1 MQLKKLIFL
10 LFTLA
15 FLFPATANAGD
26 INVEAGDVRVRTE
39 QGGGIS
45 VETRSNRIDVDRQR
59 SRSSPPWWKPWEY
72 YNRHRSSSNCSSST
86 YQRSTQTTRVNGQVR
101 TNSTST
107 STCR

>member
-10 LFTLA
+10 LFILA
-15 FLFPATANAGD
+15 FLFPATANGGD

-39 QGGGIS
+39 QGGGTS

-59 SRSSPPWWKPWEY
+59 SRSTPWWKPWEY

-86 YQRSTQTTRVNGQVR
+86 YQRSTQTTRVNGKVQ
-101 TNSTST
+101 TNSIST
-107 STCR
+107 SSCR